1 MNIDASPRDEGANQ
15 FAPAQTL
22 SVLTYN
28 MHKGFSGDGRRSF
41 VLPRMRE
48 ALAGCGA
55 DLVFLQEAQGEHR
68 GHAARLSQWPQASQ
82 FEFIADT
89 LWGHYAYGRN
99 ALYDHGY
106 HGNAILSKY
115 PLLEWE
121 NIDVSPYRFAA
132 SRSLLHGRI
141 EVPPAST
148 RVHLVCIHFGFIAIE
163 RRPQIQRLCAHI
175 EARIPHHE
183 ALIVAGDFNDWWG
196 RAAREFNAALGLREV
211 FRELHGRHARSFPSW
226 APLFPMDRIYCRGV
240 EPRAATRLN
249 GPPWSTLSDHAPL
262 QAWFTL

>member
-1 MNIDASPRDEGANQ
+1 MSE
-15 FAPAQTL
+15 L

-28 MHKGFSGDGRRSF
+28 MHKGFSGDGRRAF

-48 ALAGCGA
+48 ALAASDA
-55 DLVFLQEAQGEHR
+55 DVVFLQEALGEHR
-68 GHAARLSQWPQASQ
+68 HHAERVSEWPPGSQ

-89 LWGHYAYGRN
+89 LWEHCAYGKN
-99 ALYDHGY
+99 ALYDHGH

-115 PLLEWE
+115 PLLEWQ
-121 NIDVSPYRFAA
+121 NIDVSPYPFAA

-141 EVPPAST
+141 EVPQSAA
-148 RVHLVCIHFGFIAIE
+148 RVHLVCIHFGFIAVE
-163 RRPQIQRLCAHI
+163 RRPQIQRLCEHI

-196 RAAREFNAALGLREV
+196 RAEREFNNALGLREV
-211 FRELHGRHARSFPSW
+211 FRELHGRRARSFPSW
-226 APLFPMDRIYCRGV
+226 APLFPMDRIYCRGM
-240 EPRAATRLN
+240 EPRAATRLS
-249 GPPWSTLSDHAPL
+249 GPPWPTLSDHAPL